1 MNGYNYPDN
10 LLASFFL
17 LEEELVIK
25 KVLYKFS
32 SLLDRKFSRSTG
44 RSIDSTV
51 LLCFNWQQTRKQ
63 EGWKQMIIDLT
74 TVVFADRTRSKF
86 TIDCCWPL
94 FNFNFNSSKC
104 CCKEH
109 VNK

>member
-10 LLASFFL
+10 LLALFVYYKKNWSL
-17 LEEELVIK
+17 KKYYKNSHHCWTESLVDLQEDQLIPQYYYVSTSNKHVNK
-25 KVLYKFS
+25 K
-32 SLLDRKFSRSTG
+32 DG
-44 RSIDSTV
+44 
-51 LLCFNWQQTRKQ
+51 
-63 EGWKQMIIDLT
+63 KQMIIDLT

-104 CCKEH
+104 CC
-109 VNK
+109 